1 MISFGPTEEQ
11 ELVRDTLREFA
22 AEAMRPHA
30 RAQDEASEPSE
41 ELLGQLHELG
51 LASTAIPET
60 YGGGGEARSPITNA
74 LVLEELGYGDAS
86 LAVAAMAPAGFAN
99 AVLDFG
105 TDEQKRALLPAFC
118 GASFHAASLAL
129 LEPGAFSDPALPRT
143 VAEPKGD
150 AAFVLSGAKAFVP
163 FGDRASHFLVSARS
177 NGGVDLFVVP
187 RDAAGLTV
195 GARERNMGLKALPTT
210 GLELERVELPRAAR
224 LGGDA
229 GCDVRRVLDG
239 GRAAIAAVLTGVSRA
254 VLDYCVPYAK
264 DRVAFDEPIARKQA
278 IAFMLAEMHMETE
291 GMRWL
296 AWQAAAALEHRD
308 PALDATKA
316 AYQARA
322 IASEKGMWIAD
333 NGVQCL
339 GGHGYIREHP
349 VEMWYRNARTLG
361 VLEGTLCL

>member
-1 MISFGPTEEQ
+1 MISFGPTDEQ
-11 ELVRDTLREFA
+11 VLVRDTLREFA
-22 AEAMRPHA
+22 ADVLRPRA
-30 RAQDEASEPSE
+30 REQDEASEVAADV
-41 ELLGQLHELG
+41 LGQLAELG
-51 LASTAIPET
+51 LVSTAIPEA

-86 LAVAAMAPAGFAN
+86 LALAAMAPAGFAN

-105 TDEQKRALLPAFC
+105 TEEQKRALLPQLC
-118 GASFHAASLAL
+118 GATPSVASLAL

-143 VAEPKGD
+143 TAEPKGD
-150 AAFVLSGAKAFVP
+150 GAFVLSGAKAFVP
-163 FGDRASHFLVSARS
+163 FADRASHFLVSARN

-187 RDAAGLTV
+187 RDAAGLRV
-195 GARERNMGLKALPTT
+195 GERERNMGLKALPTA
-210 GLELERVELPRAAR
+210 GLELERVELPASAR
-224 LGGDA
+224 LGGASGSDL
-229 GCDVRRVLDG
+229 RRVLDG
-239 GRAAIAAVLTGVSRA
+239 GRAALAAVMTGLSRA

-278 IAFMLAEMHMETE
+278 IAFMLAEMHIETE

-296 AWQAAAALEHRD
+296 TWQAAAALEHRD

-322 IASEKGMWIAD
+322 TASEKGMWIAD

-361 VLEGTLCL
+361 VLEGTLFL